1 MTLTLQQLEANPMR
15 KKDAIRLLGLK
26 IFDYAL
32 PEPWLVEFYKK
43 TGLDRWLV
51 LSSRH
56 EESVRRTS
64 VNLNGSAK
72 RNHCAWLAAMT
83 PRYQSIERTL

>member
-15 KKDAIRLLGLK
+15 KEDAIRLLGLK

-32 PEPWLVEFYKK
+32 PEPWLVEFCKR

-51 LSSRH
+51 LSSTVWCYDVKKVYG
-56 EESVRRTS
+56 EPVSICTEVQ
-64 VNLNGSAK
+64 SAI
-72 RNHCAWLAAMT
+72 NVHGW
-83 PRYQSIERTL
+83 PR